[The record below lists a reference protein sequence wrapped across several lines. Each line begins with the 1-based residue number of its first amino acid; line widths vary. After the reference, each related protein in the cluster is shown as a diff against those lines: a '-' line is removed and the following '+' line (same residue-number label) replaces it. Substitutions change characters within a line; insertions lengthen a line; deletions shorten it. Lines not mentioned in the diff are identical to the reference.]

1 LTHINARRLRRK
13 SCHIDLAQRLHP
25 ASNQG
30 STAGPDAP
38 VAPLNDQAQDRKLAR
53 RSGAILP
60 AKACG
65 DVIDRKMVIW
75 SLARPLRPDHRRD

>member
-13 SCHIDLAQRLHP
+13 NCHIDPAQRLHP

-30 STAGPDAP
+30 WTAGPDAP
-38 VAPLNDQAQDRKLAR
+38 AAPLNDQAQDRKLAS

-60 AKACG
+60 AKARG
-65 DVIDRKMVIW
+65 DVIDGKIGDIAVIDGRIQ
-75 SLARPLRPDHRRD
+75 A